1 MMFTTWPS
9 TNAMRCQL
17 PHMGQKQ
24 FATISHYS
32 AGELCRHHLHHLH
45 DELIIIPTPH
55 YAPFGLS
62 HTLNRES

>member
-1 MMFTTWPS
+1 MALYQCYEVPAAS
-9 TNAMRCQL
+9 
-17 PHMGQKQ
+17 HMGQKQ

-32 AGELCRHHLHHLH
+32 AGELCRHHLHHLQ

-55 YAPFGLS
+55 YAPFGLR